1 MAHEVPTTEPLVV
14 TAGDLV
20 TWKRSLPDYPADDG
34 WVLSYALTKSNVR
47 ITFSAS
53 ASGSDH
59 LVSVA
64 AATSAAWT
72 VGAYLMQGYVT
83 KAATSERYRVFE
95 ANTEILTNLA
105 AQSSGYDG
113 RSHAKKCLD
122 AIEAVLESRASK
134 AIQSW
139 SGLEQSFSL
148 IPTADLLTMRDKYR
162 VEYQAEQAASNI
174 ARGLGNKRNVFV
186 RFTSPR

>member
-1 MAHEVPTTEPLVV
+1 MAYEVPTIEPLVV

-20 TWKRSLPDYPADDG
+20 SWKRTLPDYSAADG
-34 WVLSYALTKSNVR
+34 WVLSYALTKSGVR
-47 ITFSAS
+47 ITFSSA
-53 ASGSDH
+53 ASGSGH
-59 LVSVA
+59 LIAVPA
-64 AATSAAWT
+64 TTSAAWAA
-72 VGAYLMQGYVT
+72 GAYLIQGYVT

-95 ANTEILTNLA
+95 ANIEILTNLA
-105 AQSSGYDG
+105 AQSGGYDG

-122 AIEAVLESRASK
+122 AIEAVLESRAGKSV
-134 AIQSW
+134 QSW

-174 ARGLGNKRNVFV
+174 ARGLGSKRNVFV

>member
-1 MAHEVPTTEPLVV
+1 MAYDVPDIEPASV

-20 TWKRSLPDYPADDG
+20 TWTRSLQDFPASDG
-34 WVLSYALTKSNVR
+34 WVLTYALTKTSVR
-47 ITFSAS
+47 ITITGT

-64 AATSAAWT
+64 KATTANWSAGTYTA
-72 VGAYLMQGYVT
+72 QGYVT
-83 KAATSERYRVFE
+83 KSATSERYQVFNGIIQV
-95 ANTEILTNLA
+95 ATNLA

-134 AIQSW
+134 TIQSW

-148 IPTADLLTMRDKYR
+148 IPTSELMTMRDKYR
-162 VEYQAEQAASNI
+162 VEYQNELAAERVAQ
-174 ARGLGNKRNVFV
+174 GLGNRRNVFV
-186 RFTSPR
+186 RFTTPR

>member
-1 MAHEVPTTEPLVV
+1 MAHEVPITEPLVV

-20 TWKRSLPDYPADDG
+20 TWKRSLPDYPANDG
-34 WVLSYALTKSNVR
+34 WVLSYALTKSSVR

-53 ASGSDH
+53 ASGADH
-59 LVSVA
+59 LVSVTA
-64 AATSAAWT
+64 STSAGWT
-72 VGAYLMQGYVT
+72 AGAYLMQGYVT

-95 ANTEILTNLA
+95 ANIEILTNLA
-105 AQSSGYDG
+105 AASSGYDG

-122 AIEAVLESRASK
+122 AIEAVLESRATK

>member
-1 MAHEVPTTEPLVV
+1 MAYEVPITEPLVV

-20 TWKRSLPDYPADDG
+20 TWKRTFSDYPADSG
-34 WVLSYALTKSNVR
+34 WVLSYALTTTSLR
-47 ITFSAS
+47 ITFSS
-53 ASGSDH
+53 TASGADH

-64 AATSAAWT
+64 AATTAAW
-72 VGAYLMQGYVT
+72 VAGNYLIQGYVT

-95 ANTEILTNLA
+95 ANIEILTNLA
-105 AQSSGYDG
+105 AASAGYDG
-113 RSHAKKCLD
+113 RSHARKCLD
-122 AIEAVLESRASK
+122 AIEAVLESRAGK

-186 RFTSPR
+186 RFTNLR

>member
-1 MAHEVPTTEPLVV
+1 MAYDVPDIEPASV

-20 TWKRSLPDYPADDG
+20 TWTRSLQDFPASDG
-34 WVLSYALTKSNVR
+34 WVLTYALTKTSVL
-47 ITFSAS
+47 ITITGT

-64 AATSAAWT
+64 KATTANWAAGTYTA
-72 VGAYLMQGYVT
+72 QGYVT
-83 KAATSERYRVFE
+83 KSATSERYQVFNGIIQV
-95 ANTEILTNLA
+95 ATNLA

-134 AIQSW
+134 TIQSW

-148 IPTADLLTMRDKYR
+148 IPTSELMTMRDKYR
-162 VEYQAEQAASNI
+162 VEYQNELAAERVAQ
-174 ARGLGNKRNVFV
+174 GLGNRRNVFV
-186 RFTSPR
+186 RFTTPR

>member
-1 MAHEVPTTEPLVV
+1 MAYEVPTTEPLVV

-20 TWKRSLPDYPADDG
+20 TWKRSLPDYPANDG
-34 WVLSYALTKSNVR
+34 WVLSYALTKSSVR
-47 ITFSAS
+47 ITFSS
-53 ASGSDH
+53 TASGADH

-72 VGAYLMQGYVT
+72 AGAYLIQGYVT

-95 ANTEILTNLA
+95 ANIEILTNLA

-113 RSHAKKCLD
+113 RSHAKKVLD

-134 AIQSW
+134 TVQSW

-148 IPTADLLTMRDKYR
+148 IPTAELLTMRDKYR
-162 VEYQAEQAASNI
+162 AEYQAEQAASNI

>member
-1 MAHEVPTTEPLVV
+1 MAYDVPDIEPASV

-20 TWKRSLPDYPADDG
+20 TWTRSLQDFPASDG
-34 WVLSYALTKSNVR
+34 WVLTYALTKTSVR
-47 ITFSAS
+47 ITITGT

-64 AATSAAWT
+64 KATTANWSAGTYTA
-72 VGAYLMQGYVT
+72 QGYVT
-83 KAATSERYRVFE
+83 KSATSERYQVF
-95 ANTEILTNLA
+95 NGIIQVTTNLA

-134 AIQSW
+134 TIQSW

-148 IPTADLLTMRDKYR
+148 IPTSELMTMRDKYR
-162 VEYQAEQAASNI
+162 VEYQSEIAAERVAQ
-174 ARGLGNKRNVFV
+174 GLGNRRNVFV
-186 RFTSPR
+186 RFTTPR

>member
-1 MAHEVPTTEPLVV
+1 MAHEIPTVEPVEV

-20 TWKRSLPDYPADDG
+20 TWKRSLPDYPAGDG
-34 WVLSYALTKSNVR
+34 WALSYALTKSSVR
-47 ITFSAS
+47 IQVSST
-53 ASGSDH
+53 ASGNDH

-64 AATSAAWT
+64 AATTANWAAGSYT
-72 VGAYLMQGYVT
+72 IQGYVT
-83 KAATSERYRVFE
+83 LSSERYQVFSG
-95 ANTEILTNLA
+95 NIGILTNLA

-113 RSHAKKCLD
+113 RSHAKKVLD
-122 AIEAVLESRASK
+122 AIETVLESRAGK
-134 AIQSW
+134 DVQTW

-148 IPTADLLTMRDKYR
+148 IPTAELLTMRDKYR

-186 RFTSPR
+186 RFTPTR